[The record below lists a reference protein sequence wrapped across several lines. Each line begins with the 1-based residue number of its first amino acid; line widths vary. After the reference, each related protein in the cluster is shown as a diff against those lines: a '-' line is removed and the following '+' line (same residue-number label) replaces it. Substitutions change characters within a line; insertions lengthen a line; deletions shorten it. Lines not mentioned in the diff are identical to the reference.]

1 MLDESEAPS
10 FRIRPIAPRDDAA
23 MACIA
28 RAALRAHG
36 LDIPGTAYFDPELD
50 HLSTYYA
57 ADERS
62 RAYFVAVDRRGAVLG
77 GAGFSAFPPFERC
90 AEVQKLYVDDA
101 ARHQGI
107 GTTLMGAVEAAARER
122 GFRCLYLETHSNL
135 EAALRLYRR
144 LGFELVERPSFVQ
157 HSTMDC
163 FFVKDIAEN
172 E

>member
-1 MLDESEAPS
+1 MANTPKAPDI
-10 FRIRPIAPRDDAA
+10 RIRPIAPRDDAA
-23 MACIA
+23 IAHIA
-28 RAALRAHG
+28 RTALRAHG

-62 RAYFVAVDRRGAVLG
+62 RAYFVAADHRGTVLG
-77 GAGFSAFPPFERC
+77 GAGFSAFPPFDRC

-107 GTTLMGAVEAAARER
+107 GTALMDAVEATARER
-122 GFRCLYLETHSNL
+122 GFRRLYLETHSNL

-144 LGFELVERPSFVQ
+144 LDFELIERPSFVQ

-163 FFVKDIAEN
+163 FFVKAIAEN